1 MTTQLYKFTKKAI
14 ELYTY
19 NELILCY
26 ISCILIKVIKTSR
39 GWGSTWLAQSV
50 DYVTLNLGVESWV

>member
-26 ISCILIKVIKTSR
+26 ISCILIKQLLKIQGGGGAP
-39 GWGSTWLAQSV
+39 GWLSQ
-50 DYVTLNLGVESWV
+50 